1 MSSILHILKKEVI
14 TVFRNKRTI
23 IFMLAFPL
31 VLMLVL
37 GSALSNAFDKTVS
50 VGEIHVLYKSS
61 LDKNAAP
68 YFHTFQQYA
77 EKSDIHFEKAGKN
90 TDGLKEVKLGNAD
103 GYAVVNGRGIRLY
116 TNGRNSIKGSILE
129 GVFSAFTDQYNLAAE
144 VMKTA
149 PEKAG
154 AAFGKVK
161 NNYIQTESL
170 LPKKQPGSMD
180 YYAIVITTMICL
192 YASLGSSTLIA
203 GERIRKTADRLIA
216 APVRKSSIFIGKLF
230 AYVFVY
236 ALCIALLIV
245 VSKVVYKANWG
256 DHLPL
261 VCLLLLTEIIFSVSI
276 GIGVSMFS
284 KSAGAR
290 AILNI
295 FIQLASFFGGAYF
308 KIEHA
313 GKLQALLNLSPLTW
327 INQAITKIIYNNDLS
342 AAIPV
347 AAANLCIALLILLI
361 SVTALQKREGL

>member
-14 TVFRNKRTI
+14 TVFRNKRTL

-50 VGEIHVLYKSS
+50 VGEIHVLYKND
-61 LDKNAAP
+61 LNKDAAP

-103 GYAVVNGRGIRLY
+103 GYAVLNGHGIRLY

-129 GVFSAFTDQYNLAAE
+129 GVFSAFADQYNLAAE

-149 PEKAG
+149 PEKGG
-154 AAFGKVK
+154 AAFEKIK
-161 NNYIQTESL
+161 HNYIQTESL
-170 LPKKQPGSMD
+170 LPNKEPGAMD

-192 YASLGSSTLIA
+192 YASLGSSA
-203 GERIRKTADRLIA
+203 FMQVERTRKTADRLIA

-230 AYVFVY
+230 ADVLVY
-236 ALCIALLIV
+236 TACIALIII

-256 DHLPL
+256 NHLPL
-261 VCLLLLTEIIFSVSI
+261 VFLVLLTEIILSVSI
-276 GIGVSMFS
+276 GIGVSIFS
-284 KSAGAR
+284 KSAATG
-290 AILNI
+290 AILNL
-295 FIQLASFFGGAYF
+295 FIQLSAFFGGAYF
-308 KIEHA
+308 KIENP
-313 GKLQALLNLSPLTW
+313 GKLQAVMDLSPLTW
-327 INQAITKIIYNNDLS
+327 INQAITKIIYNNVLS
-342 AAIPV
+342 AATPV
-347 AAANLCIALLILLI
+347 AAANLGIALLILFI